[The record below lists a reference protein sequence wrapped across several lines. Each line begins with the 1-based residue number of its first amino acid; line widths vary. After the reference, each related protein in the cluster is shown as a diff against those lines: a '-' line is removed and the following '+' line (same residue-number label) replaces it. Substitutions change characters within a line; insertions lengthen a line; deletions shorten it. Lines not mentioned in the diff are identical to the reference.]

1 MPSPTTAATVL
12 PRALL
17 RTFASLSTPRR
28 PAISIPTLSCRT
40 TAASAPAI
48 LPRIA
53 RATTTARSFSA
64 SAAVRDPPR
73 EFESDN
79 NAPAPP
85 AADKASTATAYLGTQ
100 KRLPEFSL
108 RDKVVLVSG
117 GARGLGLTQAEA
129 LLEAGATGESS
140 LYVLCAFRGRFQWE
154 GDHSP
159 TIPSN
164 QGSSSLEILR
174 DLDC

>member
-1 MPSPTTAATVL
+1 MPSPTTTVL

-17 RTFASLSTPRR
+17 RTFASLSTPRH

-53 RATTTARSFSA
+53 RASATTTRSFSA
-64 SAAVRDPPR
+64 SAAVREPPR

-129 LLEAGATGESS
+129 LLEAGATGEFFSTFFA
-140 LYVLCAFRGRFQWE
+140 LFRGGFQWE
-154 GDHSP
+154 SDHSP

-164 QGSSSLEILR
+164 
-174 DLDC
+174 

>member
-1 MPSPTTAATVL
+1 MPSPTTTAATVL

-17 RTFASLSTPRR
+17 RTFASLSTPR
-28 PAISIPTLSCRT
+28 PAISIPTLSCRS
-40 TAASAPAI
+40 TAASASAI
-48 LPRIA
+48 LPRIT

-64 SAAVRDPPR
+64 SAAARDPPR

-129 LLEAGATGESS
+129 LLEAGATGEFLS
-140 LYVLCAFRGRFQWE
+140 LCSLRFSVE
-154 GDHSP
+154 
-159 TIPSN
+159 
-164 QGSSSLEILR
+164 GSSDREIIHPLYR
-174 DLDC
+174 PTGLF